1 MSDLEVVR
9 FVKGY
14 MPAYELYLDQ
24 LRSGFFRSSQSD
36 VEKGQLRVILNQE
49 RKIVGMHL
57 L

>member
-36 VEKGQLRVILNQE
+36 VEKGQLRVILNKE